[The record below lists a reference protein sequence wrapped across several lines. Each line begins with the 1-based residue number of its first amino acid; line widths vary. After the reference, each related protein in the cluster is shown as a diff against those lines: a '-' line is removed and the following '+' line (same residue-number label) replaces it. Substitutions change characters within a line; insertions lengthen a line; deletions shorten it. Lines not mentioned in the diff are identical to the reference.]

1 MEPTLALHLPT
12 FSSRPTP
19 RTSCFPLELTFTNR
33 SCSALKWLVLED
45 RSSSSRKKVELLIPR
60 SEQNALTRRCT
71 LGPDRKVHSRAL
83 ASDKLRQTSNSARP
97 GTARV
102 GIVGARTESH
112 NTKQKDCCHS
122 LSWLQLLF
130 FGTSAKPRPLDCADI
145 FSRSDVYGWV
155 WEPVFQREHSKK
167 SLAHT
172 CTFLLIFAKQSR
184 SMTAKIVSILHLN
197 YTTHFE

>member
-155 WEPVFQREHSKK
+155 
-167 SLAHT
+167 
-172 CTFLLIFAKQSR
+172 
-184 SMTAKIVSILHLN
+184 
-197 YTTHFE
+197 